1 MKRYLGLLVLSL
13 AACSTQTPQPTITHR
28 SPSLPQPSKTVVKI
42 KQQPED
48 YVVWIATADHRQSVQ
63 AYKQFLK
70 QKGLA
75 DLVPD
80 HELLRSA
87 RDWQKCGVE
96 PYAVPPREIWS
107 NIVPT
112 LNILKALVDEG
123 VINDFEVTSVYRALA
138 LNRCA
143 GGADASRHVFNAALD
158 FRIGPE
164 QPSDL
169 DQFNIQ
175 QTKTKLCQFWATKGQ
190 ALNMGLGVYASGQIH
205 IDSQGFRAW
214 GQTITIEPQFVRDY
228 KSNFSNTK

>member
-1 MKRYLGLLVLSL
+1 MKRYFGLILLSL
-13 AACSTQTPQPTITHR
+13 TACSTQTPKPTTPLHTQT
-28 SPSLPQPSKTVVKI
+28 PLPQPTKPVVKI
-42 KQQPED
+42 KSQPET
-48 YVVWIATADHRQSVQ
+48 YVAWLATGDHRQSVQ

-75 DLVPD
+75 NLVPD
-80 HELLRSA
+80 HELLSSA

-112 LNILKALVDEG
+112 LSILKALVDDG
-123 VINDFEVTSVYRALA
+123 VINDFEVTSVYRALS

-175 QTKTKLCQFWATKGQ
+175 QTKTKICQFWATKGQ

-205 IDSQGFRAW
+205 IDSQGFRSW
-214 GQTITIEPQFVRDY
+214 GPDHHYRTSICQGL
-228 KSNFSNTK
+228 

>member
-1 MKRYLGLLVLSL
+1 MKCYFGLILLSL
-13 AACSTQTPQPTITHR
+13 TACSTQTPKPTTPLHTR
-28 SPSLPQPSKTVVKI
+28 TSLPQPTKTVVKI
-42 KQQPED
+42 KPQPEA
-48 YVVWIATADHRQSVQ
+48 YVAWLASADHRQAVQ

-75 DLVPD
+75 NLVPD
-80 HELLRSA
+80 HELLSSA

-112 LNILKALVDEG
+112 LSILKALVEDG
-123 VINDFEVTSVYRALA
+123 VINDFEVTSVYRALS

-164 QPSDL
+164 QPTDL

-205 IDSQGFRAW
+205 IDSQGFRSW
-214 GQTITIEPQFVRDY
+214 GPDHHYRTSICQ
-228 KSNFSNTK
+228 

>member
-1 MKRYLGLLVLSL
+1 MKRYLGLLVLTL

-28 SPSLPQPSKTVVKI
+28 SPTLPQPSKTVVKI

-48 YVVWIATADHRQSVQ
+48 YIVWIATADHRQSVQ

-112 LNILKALVDEG
+112 LNILKALVDDG

-175 QTKTKLCQFWATKGQ
+175 QTKTKLCQFWETKGQ

-205 IDSQGFRAW
+205 IDSQGFRSW
-214 GQTITIEPQFVRDY
+214 GPDHHYRTSICQ
-228 KSNFSNTK
+228 

>member
-1 MKRYLGLLVLSL
+1 MKRYLGLLLLSL
-13 AACSTQTPQPTITHR
+13 TACSTQTPKPTIPLQPQ
-28 SPSLPQPSKTVVKI
+28 SKLPQPSKIVGKI
-42 KQQPED
+42 KPQPED
-48 YVVWIATADHRQSVQ
+48 YIAWLASADHGQSVQ

-75 DLVPD
+75 NLVPD

-112 LNILKALVDEG
+112 LSILKALVDDG
-123 VINDFEVTSVYRALA
+123 VINDFEVTSVYRALS

-169 DQFNIQ
+169 DQFNTQ
-175 QTKTKLCQFWATKGQ
+175 QSKTKICQFWATKGQ
-190 ALNMGLGVYASGQIH
+190 ALKMGLGVYASGQIH
-205 IDSQGFRAW
+205 IDSQGFRSW
-214 GQTITIEPQFVRDY
+214 GPDHHYRTSICQ
-228 KSNFSNTK
+228 

>member
-1 MKRYLGLLVLSL
+1 MKRYFGLILLSL
-13 AACSTQTPQPTITHR
+13 TACSTQTPKPTTPLHTQT
-28 SPSLPQPSKTVVKI
+28 SLPQPTKPVVKI
-42 KQQPED
+42 KSQPEK
-48 YVVWIATADHRQSVQ
+48 YVAWLASADHRQAVQ

-75 DLVPD
+75 NLVPD
-80 HELLRSA
+80 HELLSSA

-112 LNILKALVDEG
+112 LSILKALVEDG
-123 VINDFEVTSVYRALA
+123 VINDFEVTSVYRALS

-214 GQTITIEPQFVRDY
+214 GPDHHY
-228 KSNFSNTK
+228 KTSICQGL

>member
-1 MKRYLGLLVLSL
+1 MKRYFGLILLSL
-13 AACSTQTPQPTITHR
+13 TACSTQTPKPTTPLHTQT
-28 SPSLPQPSKTVVKI
+28 PLPQPTKPVVKI
-42 KQQPED
+42 KSQPET
-48 YVVWIATADHRQSVQ
+48 YVAWLASADHRQAVQ

-75 DLVPD
+75 NLVPD
-80 HELLRSA
+80 HELLSSA

-112 LNILKALVDEG
+112 LSILKALVDDG
-123 VINDFEVTSVYRALA
+123 VINDFEVTSVYRALS

-175 QTKTKLCQFWATKGQ
+175 QTKTKICQFWATKGQ

-205 IDSQGFRAW
+205 IDSQGFRSW
-214 GQTITIEPQFVRDY
+214 GPDHHYRTSICQGL
-228 KSNFSNTK
+228 

>member
-1 MKRYLGLLVLSL
+1 MKRYFGLILLSL
-13 AACSTQTPQPTITHR
+13 TACSTQTPKPTTPLHTR
-28 SPSLPQPSKTVVKI
+28 TSLPQPTKTVVKI
-42 KQQPED
+42 KPQPEA
-48 YVVWIATADHRQSVQ
+48 YVAWLASADHQQAVQ

-75 DLVPD
+75 NLVPD
-80 HELLRSA
+80 HELLSSA

-112 LNILKALVDEG
+112 LSILKALVDDG
-123 VINDFEVTSVYRALA
+123 VINDFEVTSVYRALS

-214 GQTITIEPQFVRDY
+214 EPDHHY
-228 KSNFSNTK
+228 KTSICQGL

>member
-1 MKRYLGLLVLSL
+1 MKRYLGLLLLSL
-13 AACSTQTPQPTITHR
+13 TACSTHTPKPTIPLQPQ
-28 SPSLPQPSKTVVKI
+28 SKLPQPSRIVGKI
-42 KQQPED
+42 KPQPED
-48 YVVWIATADHRQSVQ
+48 YIAWLASADHGQSVQ

-75 DLVPD
+75 NLVPD

-112 LNILKALVDEG
+112 LSILKALVDDG
-123 VINDFEVTSVYRALA
+123 VINDFEVTSAYRALS

-164 QPSDL
+164 QPTDL

-175 QTKTKLCQFWATKGQ
+175 QTKTKLCQFWETKGQ

-205 IDSQGFRAW
+205 IDSQGFRSW
-214 GQTITIEPQFVRDY
+214 GPDHHYRTSICQ
-228 KSNFSNTK
+228 

>member
-1 MKRYLGLLVLSL
+1 MKRYFGLILLSL
-13 AACSTQTPQPTITHR
+13 TACSTQTPKPTTPLHTQT
-28 SPSLPQPSKTVVKI
+28 PLPQPTKPVVKI
-42 KQQPED
+42 KPQPEA
-48 YVVWIATADHRQSVQ
+48 YVAWLASADHRQAVQ

-80 HELLRSA
+80 HELLSSA

-112 LNILKALVDEG
+112 LSILKALVEDG
-123 VINDFEVTSVYRALA
+123 VINDFEVTSVYRALS

-175 QTKTKLCQFWATKGQ
+175 QTKTKLCQFWETKGQ

-205 IDSQGFRAW
+205 IDSQGFRSW
-214 GQTITIEPQFVRDY
+214 GPDHHYRTSICQGL
-228 KSNFSNTK
+228 

>member
-1 MKRYLGLLVLSL
+1 MKRYFGLILLSL
-13 AACSTQTPQPTITHR
+13 TACSTQTPKPTTPLHTQT
-28 SPSLPQPSKTVVKI
+28 SLPQPTKTGGKI
-42 KQQPED
+42 QPQPEA
-48 YVVWIATADHRQSVQ
+48 YVAWLASADHRQAVQ

-75 DLVPD
+75 NLVPD
-80 HELLRSA
+80 HELLSSA

-112 LNILKALVDEG
+112 LSILKVLVEDG
-123 VINDFEVTSVYRALA
+123 VINDFEVTSVYRALS

-164 QPSDL
+164 QPTDL

-214 GQTITIEPQFVRDY
+214 GPDHHY
-228 KSNFSNTK
+228 KTSICQGL

>member
-1 MKRYLGLLVLSL
+1 MKRYLGLVLLSL
-13 AACSTQTPQPTITHR
+13 TACSTQTPKPTAPLHPQTPLTQPT
-28 SPSLPQPSKTVVKI
+28 KTVVRI

-48 YVVWIATADHRQSVQ
+48 YVAWLATGDHRQSVQ
-63 AYKQFLK
+63 TYKQFLK

-75 DLVPD
+75 NLVPD

-112 LNILKALVDEG
+112 LSILKALVDDG
-123 VINDFEVTSVYRALA
+123 VINDFEVTSAYRALY

-164 QPSDL
+164 QPTDL

-175 QTKTKLCQFWATKGQ
+175 QTKTKLCQFWETKGQ

-205 IDSQGFRAW
+205 IDSQGFRSW
-214 GQTITIEPQFVRDY
+214 GPDHHYRTSICQ
-228 KSNFSNTK
+228 

>member
-1 MKRYLGLLVLSL
+1 MKRYLGLLVLTL

-28 SPSLPQPSKTVVKI
+28 SPTLPQPSKTVVKI

-48 YVVWIATADHRQSVQ
+48 YIVWIATADHRQSVQ

-112 LNILKALVDEG
+112 LNILKALVDDS

-228 KSNFSNTK
+228 KSNFFKD

>member
-1 MKRYLGLLVLSL
+1 MKRYLGLLLLSL
-13 AACSTQTPQPTITHR
+13 TACSTQTPKPTIPLQPQ
-28 SPSLPQPSKTVVKI
+28 SKLPQPSKIVGKI
-42 KQQPED
+42 KPQPQD
-48 YVVWIATADHRQSVQ
+48 YIAWLATGEHRQFVQ
-63 AYKQFLK
+63 AYKQFL
-70 QKGLA
+70 QKNGLA
-75 DLVPD
+75 TLIPD

-112 LNILKALVDEG
+112 LNILKALVDDG
-123 VINDFEVTSVYRALA
+123 VINDFEVTSVYRALN

-175 QTKTKLCQFWATKGQ
+175 QSKTKICQFWATKGQ
-190 ALNMGLGVYASGQIH
+190 ALKMGLGVYA
-205 IDSQGFRAW
+205 
-214 GQTITIEPQFVRDY
+214 
-228 KSNFSNTK
+228 

>member
-28 SPSLPQPSKTVVKI
+28 SPTLPQPSKTVVKI

-48 YVVWIATADHRQSVQ
+48 YVVWIATLDHRQSVQ

-112 LNILKALVDEG
+112 LNILKALVDDG

-190 ALNMGLGVYASGQIH
+190 AFN
-205 IDSQGFRAW
+205 
-214 GQTITIEPQFVRDY
+214 
-228 KSNFSNTK
+228 

>member
-1 MKRYLGLLVLSL
+1 MKRYLGLLLLSL
-13 AACSTQTPQPTITHR
+13 TACSTHTPKPTIPLQPQ
-28 SPSLPQPSKTVVKI
+28 SKLPQPSRIVGKI
-42 KQQPED
+42 KPQPED
-48 YVVWIATADHRQSVQ
+48 YIAWLASADHGQSVQ

-75 DLVPD
+75 NLVPD

-112 LNILKALVDEG
+112 LNILKALVDDG
-123 VINDFEVTSVYRALA
+123 VINDFEVTSAYRALS

-175 QTKTKLCQFWATKGQ
+175 QTKTKLCQFWETKGQ

-205 IDSQGFRAW
+205 IDSQGFRSW
-214 GQTITIEPQFVRDY
+214 GPDHHYRTSICQ
-228 KSNFSNTK
+228 

>member
-1 MKRYLGLLVLSL
+1 MKRYLGLLLLSL
-13 AACSTQTPQPTITHR
+13 TACSTHTPKPTIPLQPQ
-28 SPSLPQPSKTVVKI
+28 SKLPQPSRIVGKI
-42 KQQPED
+42 KPQPQD
-48 YVVWIATADHRQSVQ
+48 YIAWLATGEHRQSVQ

-75 DLVPD
+75 NLVPD

-112 LNILKALVDEG
+112 LSILKALVDDG
-123 VINDFEVTSVYRALA
+123 VINDFEVTSAYRALS

-175 QTKTKLCQFWATKGQ
+175 QTKTKLCQFWETKGQ

-205 IDSQGFRAW
+205 IDSQGFRSW
-214 GQTITIEPQFVRDY
+214 GPDHHYRTSICQ
-228 KSNFSNTK
+228 

>member
-1 MKRYLGLLVLSL
+1 MKRYLGLILLSL
-13 AACSTQTPQPTITHR
+13 TACSTQTPKPTTPLHTR
-28 SPSLPQPSKTVVKI
+28 TSLPQPTKTGVKI
-42 KQQPED
+42 KPQPEA
-48 YVVWIATADHRQSVQ
+48 YVAWLATGDHRQSVQ

-75 DLVPD
+75 NLVPD
-80 HELLRSA
+80 HELLSSA

-112 LNILKALVDEG
+112 LSILKALVDDG
-123 VINDFEVTSVYRALA
+123 VINDFEVTSVYRALS

-175 QTKTKLCQFWATKGQ
+175 QTKTKICQFWATKGQ

-205 IDSQGFRAW
+205 IDSQGFRSW
-214 GQTITIEPQFVRDY
+214 GPDHHYRTSICQGL
-228 KSNFSNTK
+228 

>member
-1 MKRYLGLLVLSL
+1 MKRYFGLILLSL
-13 AACSTQTPQPTITHR
+13 TACSTQTPKPTTPLHTQT
-28 SPSLPQPSKTVVKI
+28 PLPQPTKPVVRI
-42 KQQPED
+42 KPQPEA
-48 YVVWIATADHRQSVQ
+48 YVAWLASADHRQAVQ

-75 DLVPD
+75 NLVPD

-96 PYAVPPREIWS
+96 PYAVPPREIWT

-112 LNILKALVDEG
+112 LSILKALVEDG
-123 VINDFEVTSVYRALA
+123 VINDFEVTSVYRALS

-169 DQFNIQ
+169 DQINIQ
-175 QTKTKLCQFWATKGQ
+175 QTKTKLCQFWETKGQ

-205 IDSQGFRAW
+205 IDSQGFRSW
-214 GQTITIEPQFVRDY
+214 GPDHHYRTSICQ
-228 KSNFSNTK
+228 

>member
-1 MKRYLGLLVLSL
+1 MKCYFGLILLSL
-13 AACSTQTPQPTITHR
+13 TACSTQTPKPTTPLHTQT
-28 SPSLPQPSKTVVKI
+28 SLPQPTKTGVKI
-42 KQQPED
+42 KPQPEA
-48 YVVWIATADHRQSVQ
+48 YVAWLATGDHWQSVQ

-75 DLVPD
+75 NLVPD
-80 HELLRSA
+80 HELLSSA

-112 LNILKALVDEG
+112 LSILKALVDDG
-123 VINDFEVTSVYRALA
+123 VINDFEVTSVYRALS

-175 QTKTKLCQFWATKGQ
+175 QTKTKICQFWATKGQ

-205 IDSQGFRAW
+205 IDSQGFRSW
-214 GQTITIEPQFVRDY
+214 GPDHHYRTSICQGL
-228 KSNFSNTK
+228 

>member
-1 MKRYLGLLVLSL
+1 MKRYLGLILLTL
-13 AACSTQTPQPTITHR
+13 TACSTQTPKPTTPLHTR
-28 SPSLPQPSKTVVKI
+28 ASLPQPTKTVVKI
-42 KQQPED
+42 KPQPEA
-48 YVVWIATADHRQSVQ
+48 YVAWLASADHRQAVQ

-75 DLVPD
+75 NLVPD
-80 HELLRSA
+80 HELLSSA

-112 LNILKALVDEG
+112 LSILKALVDDG
-123 VINDFEVTSVYRALA
+123 VINDFEVTSVYRALS

-164 QPSDL
+164 QPTDL

-175 QTKTKLCQFWATKGQ
+175 QTKTKLCHFWATKGQ

-214 GQTITIEPQFVRDY
+214 GPDHHYRTSICQGL
-228 KSNFSNTK
+228 

>member
-1 MKRYLGLLVLSL
+1 MKRYLGLLVLTL

-28 SPSLPQPSKTVVKI
+28 SPTLPQPSKTVVKI

-48 YVVWIATADHRQSVQ
+48 YIVWIATADHRQSVQ

-112 LNILKALVDEG
+112 LNILKALVDDS

-175 QTKTKLCQFWATKGQ
+175 QTKTKLCQFWETKGQ

-205 IDSQGFRAW
+205 IDSQGFRSW
-214 GQTITIEPQFVRDY
+214 GPDHHYRTSICQGL
-228 KSNFSNTK
+228 

>member
-1 MKRYLGLLVLSL
+1 MKRYFGLILLSL
-13 AACSTQTPQPTITHR
+13 TACSTQTPKPTTPLHTQT
-28 SPSLPQPSKTVVKI
+28 PLPQPTKPVVKI
-42 KQQPED
+42 RHQPEA
-48 YVVWIATADHRQSVQ
+48 YVAWLASADHRQAVQ

-80 HELLRSA
+80 HELLSSA

-112 LNILKALVDEG
+112 LSILKALVEDG
-123 VINDFEVTSVYRALA
+123 VINDFEVTSVYRALS

-158 FRIGPE
+158 FRIGQE
-164 QPSDL
+164 QPTDL

-214 GQTITIEPQFVRDY
+214 GPDHHYTTSICQGL
-228 KSNFSNTK
+228 

>member
-1 MKRYLGLLVLSL
+1 MKRYLGLILLTL
-13 AACSTQTPQPTITHR
+13 TACSTQTPKPTTPLHTR
-28 SPSLPQPSKTVVKI
+28 TSLPQPTKTVVRI
-42 KQQPED
+42 KPQPEA
-48 YVVWIATADHRQSVQ
+48 YVAWLATADHRQSVQ

-75 DLVPD
+75 NLVAD
-80 HELLRSA
+80 HELLSSA

-112 LNILKALVDEG
+112 LSILKALVDDG
-123 VINDFEVTSVYRALA
+123 VINDFEVTSVYRALS

-214 GQTITIEPQFVRDY
+214 GPDHHY
-228 KSNFSNTK
+228 KTSICQGL

>member
-1 MKRYLGLLVLSL
+1 MKRYFGLILLSL
-13 AACSTQTPQPTITHR
+13 TACSTQTPKPTIPLHTQT
-28 SPSLPQPSKTVVKI
+28 SLPQPTKTLVKI
-42 KQQPED
+42 KPQPEA
-48 YVVWIATADHRQSVQ
+48 YVAWLATADHRQAVQ
-63 AYKQFLK
+63 SYKQFLK

-75 DLVPD
+75 NLVRD

-112 LNILKALVDEG
+112 LSILKALVDDG
-123 VINDFEVTSVYRALA
+123 VINDFEVTSVYRALS

-205 IDSQGFRAW
+205 IDSQGFRSW
-214 GQTITIEPQFVRDY
+214 GPDHHYRTSICQGL
-228 KSNFSNTK
+228 

>member
-1 MKRYLGLLVLSL
+1 MKRYLGLILLSL
-13 AACSTQTPQPTITHR
+13 TACSTQTPKPTIPLHTR
-28 SPSLPQPSKTVVKI
+28 TSLPQPTKPVVRI

-48 YVVWIATADHRQSVQ
+48 YVGWIATADHGQSVQ
-63 AYKQFLK
+63 GYKQFLK

-75 DLVPD
+75 NLVPD

-112 LNILKALVDEG
+112 LSILKALVDDG
-123 VINDFEVTSVYRALA
+123 VINDFEVTSVYRALS

-175 QTKTKLCQFWATKGQ
+175 QTKTKLCQFWETKGQ

-205 IDSQGFRAW
+205 IDSQGFRSW
-214 GQTITIEPQFVRDY
+214 GPDHHYRTSICQGL
-228 KSNFSNTK
+228 

>member
-1 MKRYLGLLVLSL
+1 MKHYLGLAVLFL
-13 AACSTQTPQPTITHR
+13 AACSTQPLQKTIPSQP
-28 SPSLPQPSKTVVKI
+28 PLPQISKPVVKI
-42 KQQPED
+42 KPQPEA
-48 YVVWIATADHRQSVQ
+48 YIAWLATGDHRQSVQ
-63 AYKQFLK
+63 AYKQFL
-70 QKGLA
+70 QTKGLA
-75 DLVPD
+75 NLIPD

-112 LNILKALVDEG
+112 LSILKALVDDG
-123 VINDFEVTSVYRALA
+123 IINDFEVTSAYRALS

-164 QPSDL
+164 QPTDV

-214 GQTITIEPQFVRDY
+214 GPDHHY
-228 KSNFSNTK
+228 KTSICQGF